1 MPPPPPPPPPR
12 RAALAVLSPNNHGA
26 LTSRDAEA
34 PKLRARTA
42 GRQTLSVAAAEQ
54 QMGDGEGGVLWR
66 GWLRKQSGA
75 KQSGK
80 TSMTM
85 GSVLR
90 KWDQRYFTVRR
101 SGQCTAWLEW
111 HRTDNIAGQPQH
123 SFQLVAGALLRPV
136 EGQSEDRELL
146 LPPEDPHGK
155 SHRVTLKPEG
165 DFASFTAVL
174 ASCGVA
180 VQGAAGPPMPPQA
193 AEASAHNAQEL
204 QLPGERARFVQAAAT
219 SLRRLHMRRSPEL
232 RFALERLMAAAANA
246 GVVVKSSQATLTA
259 PADGSKLGLRLES
272 CPDEELGVQV
282 RDVVDGGLAANENVE
297 AGMILKELNGVSVNG
312 WAISDIEA
320 SLRSTPRPFTLTFS
334 DLVLSSGPA
343 PAGPAQQ
350 GLPIPVQ
357 RRARDSDMDSD
368 EEAHANRRRQHQ
380 RGGAGLVGQ
389 SDDDSSSES
398 SSSSSSSSDSDDD
411 EADEHDVP
419 PKVGHKRSIYS
430 ALATDA
436 NGVDNPRRNAMV
448 IHESGAEPSETDGP
462 LLSRRQ
468 QLEQQLAQQRSAQ
481 RQRAATQ
488 SSQRSS
494 FSSAVSVSST
504 GSSSSRSHSLR
515 SSSSQSSKSLSP
527 GAHAEEPL
535 ARAAKLQ
542 RRREERRGRIQQSQQ
557 IMQSGL
563 TVTTRTDCTT
573 VEERFEV

>member
-1 MPPPPPPPPPR
+1 MPPPPPPPR

-334 DLVLSSGPA
+334 DLVLSSGPPA

-357 RRARDSDMDSD
+357 RRAKDSDMDSD

-389 SDDDSSSES
+389 SDDDSSSE
-398 SSSSSSSSDSDDD
+398 SSSSSSDSDDD

-481 RQRAATQ
+481 RQRAATNRANAAASRLLSPSPRQ
-488 SSQRSS
+488 AAAAAEAIHFGPHHRRVPSRYHQAHTRKSHSQERRNCSAGARSDVG
-494 FSSAVSVSST
+494 A
-504 GSSSSRSHSLR
+504 SSSL
-515 SSSSQSSKSLSP
+515 SK
-527 GAHAEEPL
+527 
-535 ARAAKLQ
+535 
-542 RRREERRGRIQQSQQ
+542 
-557 IMQSGL
+557 
-563 TVTTRTDCTT
+563 
-573 VEERFEV
+573 